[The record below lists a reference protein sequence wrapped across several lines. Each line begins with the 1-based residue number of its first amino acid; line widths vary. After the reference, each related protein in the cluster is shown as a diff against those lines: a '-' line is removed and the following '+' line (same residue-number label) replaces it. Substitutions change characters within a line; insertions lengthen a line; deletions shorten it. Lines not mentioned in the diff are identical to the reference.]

1 VWALWVLSGLA
12 VWVVLAV
19 AVAVVVG
26 RGVRLGD
33 RRAAG
38 KIPAGTLTTA
48 DLPAAL
54 RAG

>member
-1 VWALWVLSGLA
+1 VWVLWVLTGLS
-12 VWVVLAV
+12 VCFAV

-26 RGVRLGD
+26 RGARLADQGF
-33 RRAAG
+33 RSTL
-38 KIPAGTLTTA
+38 PAGTLTTA